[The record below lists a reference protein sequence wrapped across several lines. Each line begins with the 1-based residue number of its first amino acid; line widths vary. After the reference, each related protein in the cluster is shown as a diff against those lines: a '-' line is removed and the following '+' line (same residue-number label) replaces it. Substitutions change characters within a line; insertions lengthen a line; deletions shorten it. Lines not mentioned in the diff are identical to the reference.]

1 MVKVKKTYSQ
11 HIHSAHGTM
20 RPEDYL
26 PQDHGQAETN
36 PESPLRNAD
45 CLLRGS
51 NSPRTVPLRYPDPKA
66 SFSGRPFVFP
76 PVADTGK
83 DLARRV
89 FGDDLQKATPAVA
102 IDFFTV

>member
-1 MVKVKKTYSQ
+1 
-11 HIHSAHGTM
+11 
-20 RPEDYL
+20 
-26 PQDHGQAETN
+26 
-36 PESPLRNAD
+36 
-45 CLLRGS
+45 
-51 NSPRTVPLRYPDPKA
+51 LRYPDPKA